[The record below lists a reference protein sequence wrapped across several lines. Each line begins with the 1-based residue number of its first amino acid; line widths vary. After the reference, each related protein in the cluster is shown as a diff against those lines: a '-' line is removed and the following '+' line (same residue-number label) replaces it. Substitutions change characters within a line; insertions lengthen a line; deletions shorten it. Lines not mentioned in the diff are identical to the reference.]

1 DPRARVQ
8 ALSDVVRDVQPG
20 TGYVLSVLRPTRE
33 HALDRADLA
42 RATQFLT
49 GRPFSLPEGA
59 YAALAGVAGQPPVLA
74 WGSTV
79 PFRRTTRLGALAV
92 DVRMESWLAFDTIRR
107 MGFGQ
112 VIVARHHTLIVER
125 GISFATFDGQGRP
138 LTTAYAANIFA
149 PQPRYLVAAP
159 P

>member
-1 DPRARVQ
+1 DRGALLLADLNWQLVNGLAYFAKVIRPEIAYAGVPRVLLYAPALIHDNLAMGRDVVLTERAQADLARAYGPLVQARLDPRARVQ

-74 WGSTV
+74 W
-79 PFRRTTRLGALAV
+79 
-92 DVRMESWLAFDTIRR
+92 
-107 MGFGQ
+107 
-112 VIVARHHTLIVER
+112 
-125 GISFATFDGQGRP
+125 
-138 LTTAYAANIFA
+138 
-149 PQPRYLVAAP
+149 
-159 P
+159 